1 MMKLFTS
8 RGDLSQECH
17 PERTPVNSSDLRL
30 PKPAANLHKSAFV
43 TTLGTILLAL
53 ALVTVTNSGHAETK
67 PTDDPIL
74 HAMQA
79 ELDREK
85 AVLVLPGM
93 QRPYFIEYRLDD
105 IATYEAVANYG
116 ALTREE
122 QGHQRLVRVMV
133 RIGDYASDSSTA
145 RADGAVQM
153 APRDNDPVALQ
164 YALWTATDE
173 AYKLALRT
181 LAAKQAA
188 LKQFQSAPM
197 QQDFAPAHPETFL
210 GPVATL
216 DLDRTEWKRRLV
228 EASGLFLSDP
238 EVRSFASDVQYSTT
252 DLRAVAV
259 NRYLVNT
266 EGTSV
271 RQGYSGYNAA
281 VSVGGQAPDG
291 MRLARD
297 NGTVATTASELET
310 WPQFHKRVLDD
321 LKSLEA
327 LRKAPLVSADD
338 YHGPVLFSGDAAAD
352 VFNKLFLPN
361 VEAERPEMGTT
372 ARTQG
377 AYNSSLHSAVLPENF
392 SVKDD
397 PLLTTFEGRHLLGA
411 YPVDDEGVPASS
423 VELVKSGKLE
433 SYLLGRT
440 PIKDFPDSDGHGRA
454 APGQPAHA
462 SAGVLVVSAANPLP
476 PTELHARL
484 LALAKEQGHDVY
496 EVETLGGP
504 DLSPRLLFATHPDG
518 SRTLVRG
525 AAFTELDTRT
535 LRSGILAGG
544 SDSYV
549 SSTLGAVPYTV
560 IAPPLLFGDI
570 GVKRATE
577 EQQKLPYYPPPP
589 SK

>member
-1 MMKLFTS
+1 M
-8 RGDLSQECH
+8 
-17 PERTPVNSSDLRL
+17 
-30 PKPAANLHKSAFV
+30 
-43 TTLGTILLAL
+43 LGAILLLSAS
-53 ALVTVTNSGHAETK
+53 VMVTNEAHAEIR
-67 PTDDPIL
+67 PADDPIL
-74 HAMQA
+74 RAMQA

-85 AVLVLPGM
+85 AGLLLPGM

-105 IATYEAVANYG
+105 ITTYEAVANYG

-122 QGHQRLVRVMV
+122 EGHQRVVRVMV

-153 APRDNDPVALQ
+153 APDDNDPVALQ

-181 LAAKQAA
+181 LAAKEAA
-188 LKQFQSAPM
+188 LKQFQSAPL

-210 GPVATL
+210 GPVLAL
-216 DLDRTEWKRRLV
+216 DLDRTEWKRRIV
-228 EASGLFLSDP
+228 EASGLFLTEP
-238 EVRSFASDVQYSTT
+238 EVRPFAADVQYSTVN
-252 DLRAVAV
+252 LRAVAV

-271 RQGYSGYNAA
+271 RHGYSGYNAA

-291 MRLARD
+291 MRLGRD
-297 NGTVATTASELET
+297 NGTVATAASELET
-310 WPQFHKRVLDD
+310 WPQFRKRVLDD
-321 LKSLEA
+321 LRSLEA
-327 LRKAPLVSADD
+327 LRKAPVVSADD

-377 AYNSSLHSAVLPENF
+377 GYNSSLHSSVLPDTF

-397 PLLTTFEGRHLLGA
+397 PLLTAFEGKHLLGA
-411 YPVDDEGVPASS
+411 YAVDDEGVPASS
-423 VELVKSGKLE
+423 VELVKSGKLV

-440 PIKDFPDSDGHGRA
+440 PIKDFPGSDGHGRA

-462 SAGVLVVSAANPLP
+462 SAGILLVTPANPIP
-476 PTELHARL
+476 PAEMQAKL
-484 LALAKEQGHDVY
+484 LALAKEQGRDVY
-496 EVETLGGP
+496 SVDTLGGP
-504 DLSPRLLFATHPDG
+504 DLSPRLLYLTHPDG

-535 LRSGILAGG
+535 LRSDILAAG
-544 SDSYV
+544 SDPYV
-549 SSTLGAVPYTV
+549 SPTLGAVPFTV
-560 IAPPLLFGDI
+560 ISPPLLFGDI
-570 GVKRATE
+570 GIKRATE

-589 SK
+589 AK